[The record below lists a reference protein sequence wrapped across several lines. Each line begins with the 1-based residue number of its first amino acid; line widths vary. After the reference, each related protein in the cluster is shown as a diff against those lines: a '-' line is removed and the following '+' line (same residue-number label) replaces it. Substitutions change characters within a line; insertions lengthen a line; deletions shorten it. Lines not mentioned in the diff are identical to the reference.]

1 MTLVV
6 VEERQE
12 ILLNFGNRVRELR
25 KAKGLSQEA
34 FAGLCG
40 LDRTYI
46 SGIERGVRN
55 ISLVNLH
62 VLAKA
67 LQISVSELMQ
77 EL

>member
-6 VEERQE
+6 VEEKQE
-12 ILLNFGNRVRELR
+12 ILLKFGNRIRELR
-25 KAKGLSQEA
+25 KAKGLSQET

-55 ISLVNLH
+55 ISLMNLF

-67 LQISVSELMQ
+67 LEISVSELMQ